1 MVSMGK
7 RGKFSEEEINFVK
20 QNAHEKSI
28 EDLARYLDRNPKT
41 IKKLVDSLNL
51 SHRDMSP
58 DEYDKVSLKN
68 RLYSKEYWPEV
79 NRQFTPG
86 EIDYFVAIWIQLIQQ
101 FREDVL
107 PTEELQ
113 IKQLI
118 TTEILMNRCM
128 VERKRNLEEVERL
141 DSILIEEYARP
152 LGERN
157 TDRIMNLE
165 QQMSLVRGAQ
175 STHTTEYTKLS
186 KEYKD
191 LAKDLKATRD
201 QRLQRIEDGKTS
213 WIGLIRMLE
222 DEIMREREGLDMEI
236 MSASA
241 DKSLQELGEYHT
253 YDDGTVDR
261 PMLTPEIVLEKD
273 DEE

>member
-1 MVSMGK
+1 MAK

-20 QNAHEKSI
+20 QNAEGKSI
-28 EDLARYLDRNPKT
+28 EDLAKYLDRTPKT
-41 IKKLVDSLNL
+41 VKKLLQNLNL
-51 SHRDMSP
+51 SHSDMSQ

-68 RLYSKEYWPEV
+68 KLHTKEYWTEV
-79 NRQFTPG
+79 NRQFTSR
-86 EIDYFVAIWIQLIQQ
+86 EISYFEAIWIQLIQQ

-118 TTEILMNRCM
+118 TTDILMNRCM
-128 VERKRNLEEVERL
+128 VERKRNLEEIERL
-141 DSILIEEYARP
+141 DSILKEEYARP

-165 QQMSLVRGAQ
+165 QQMSLIRGAQ

-222 DEIMREREGLDMEI
+222 DEIVREREGVDMEI
-236 MSASA
+236 ISLSA
-241 DKSLQELGEYHT
+241 DKSSKEFSEYHT
-253 YDDGTVDR
+253 YDDGIIDR
-261 PMLTPEIVLEKD
+261 PMLTPETVLEKD
-273 DEE
+273 EEE

>member
-1 MVSMGK
+1 MAK

-20 QNAHEKSI
+20 QNAHDKSI
-28 EDLARYLDRNPKT
+28 EDLAKYLDRNPKT
-41 IKKLVDSLNL
+41 VKRLLGTLNL
-51 SHRDMSP
+51 THGDMSP
-58 DEYDKVSLKN
+58 EEHDKVSLKN
-68 RLYSKEYWPEV
+68 RLHEKEYWDEIG
-79 NRQFTPG
+79 RQFTPR
-86 EIDYFVAIWIQLIQQ
+86 EIPYFEAMWVQLIQQ

-118 TTEILMNRCM
+118 TTDILMNRCM
-128 VERKRNLEEVERL
+128 VERKRALEDIERL
-141 DSILIEEYARP
+141 DTMLKEEYARP
-152 LGERN
+152 PGERN
-157 TDRIMNLE
+157 TDRLMNLE
-165 QQMSLVRGAQ
+165 QQVSLARGSQ

-222 DEIMREREGLDMEI
+222 DEIVREREGFDMEV
-236 MSASA
+236 MSTSA
-241 DKSLQELGEYHT
+241 DKSLKELSEYHK
-253 YDDGTVDR
+253 YNDGMVDM
-261 PMLTPEIVLEKD
+261 PILTPETILEKD
-273 DEE
+273 EEE

>member
-1 MVSMGK
+1 MAK

-20 QNAHEKSI
+20 QNAYNKSI
-28 EDLARYLDRNPKT
+28 EDLAKYLDRNPKT
-41 IKKLVDSLNL
+41 VKRLLGTLNL
-51 SHRDMSP
+51 THGDMSP
-58 DEYDKVSLKN
+58 EEHDKVSLKN
-68 RLYSKEYWPEV
+68 KLHLKEYWGEIG
-79 NRQFTPG
+79 RQFTPR
-86 EIDYFVAIWIQLIQQ
+86 EIPYFEAMWVQLIQQ

-118 TTEILMNRCM
+118 TTDILMNRCM
-128 VERKRNLEEVERL
+128 VERKRALEDVERL
-141 DSILIEEYARP
+141 DDMLKEEYAQP
-152 LGERN
+152 PGERN
-157 TDRIMNLE
+157 TDRLMNLE
-165 QQMSLVRGAQ
+165 QQVSLARGAQ

-222 DEIMREREGLDMEI
+222 DEIVREREGFDMEV
-236 MSASA
+236 MSTSA
-241 DKSLQELGEYHT
+241 DKSLKELSEYHK
-253 YDDGTVDR
+253 YNDGMVDM
-261 PMLTPEIVLEKD
+261 PMLTPETILEK
-273 DEE
+273 EEEE

>member
-1 MVSMGK
+1 
-7 RGKFSEEEINFVK
+7 
-20 QNAHEKSI
+20 
-28 EDLARYLDRNPKT
+28 
-41 IKKLVDSLNL
+41 
-51 SHRDMSP
+51 
-58 DEYDKVSLKN
+58 
-68 RLYSKEYWPEV
+68 
-79 NRQFTPG
+79 
-86 EIDYFVAIWIQLIQQ
+86 
-101 FREDVL
+101 
-107 PTEELQ
+107 
-113 IKQLI
+113 
-118 TTEILMNRCM
+118 M
-128 VERKRNLEEVERL
+128 VERKRNLEEIESL
-141 DSILIEEYARP
+141 DSILKEEYARP

-165 QQMSLVRGAQ
+165 QQMSLIRGAQ

-186 KEYKD
+186 KEYKA

-222 DEIMREREGLDMEI
+222 DEIVREREGLDMEI
-236 MSASA
+236 ISASA

-253 YDDGTVDR
+253 YDDGIVDR

>member
-1 MVSMGK
+1 
-7 RGKFSEEEINFVK
+7 
-20 QNAHEKSI
+20 
-28 EDLARYLDRNPKT
+28 
-41 IKKLVDSLNL
+41 
-51 SHRDMSP
+51 
-58 DEYDKVSLKN
+58 
-68 RLYSKEYWPEV
+68 
-79 NRQFTPG
+79 
-86 EIDYFVAIWIQLIQQ
+86 
-101 FREDVL
+101 
-107 PTEELQ
+107 
-113 IKQLI
+113 
-118 TTEILMNRCM
+118 M

-141 DSILIEEYARP
+141 DSILTEEYARP

-241 DKSLQELGEYHT
+241 D
-253 YDDGTVDR
+253 
-261 PMLTPEIVLEKD
+261 
-273 DEE
+273 

>member
-1 MVSMGK
+1 MAK

-20 QNAHEKSI
+20 QNAQDKSI
-28 EDLARYLDRNPKT
+28 EDLAKYLDRTPKT
-41 IKKLVDSLNL
+41 VKKLLENLNL
-51 SHRDMSP
+51 SHSDMSQE
-58 DEYDKVSLKN
+58 EYDKVSLRN
-68 RLYSKEYWPEV
+68 RLHLTEYWPEV
-79 NRQFTPG
+79 HRQFTLR
-86 EIDYFVAIWIQLIQQ
+86 EISYFEAVWIQLIQQ

-118 TTEILMNRCM
+118 TTDILMNRCM

-141 DSILIEEYARP
+141 DILLKEEYARP

-157 TDRIMNLE
+157 VDRIMNLE
-165 QQMSLVRGAQ
+165 QQMSLIRGAQ

-222 DEIMREREGLDMEI
+222 DEIVREREGIDMEMI
-236 MSASA
+236 SISA
-241 DKSLQELGEYHT
+241 DKSLDKYSEYHT
-253 YDDGTVDR
+253 YDDGAIDR
-261 PMLTPEIVLEKD
+261 PMLTPETVLEKD
-273 DEE
+273 EEE

>member
-1 MVSMGK
+1 MGK

-118 TTEILMNRCM
+118 TTDILMNRCM

-141 DSILIEEYARP
+141 DSILTEEYARP

>member
-1 MVSMGK
+1 MGK

-58 DEYDKVSLKN
+58 DEYDKASLKN

>member
-1 MVSMGK
+1 
-7 RGKFSEEEINFVK
+7 
-20 QNAHEKSI
+20 
-28 EDLARYLDRNPKT
+28 
-41 IKKLVDSLNL
+41 
-51 SHRDMSP
+51 
-58 DEYDKVSLKN
+58 
-68 RLYSKEYWPEV
+68 
-79 NRQFTPG
+79 
-86 EIDYFVAIWIQLIQQ
+86 
-101 FREDVL
+101 
-107 PTEELQ
+107 
-113 IKQLI
+113 
-118 TTEILMNRCM
+118 M

-141 DSILIEEYARP
+141 DSILTEEYARP

-273 DEE
+273 DED

>member
-1 MVSMGK
+1 MGK

-41 IKKLVDSLNL
+41 IKKLVDSLTL

-118 TTEILMNRCM
+118 TTDILMNRCM

-141 DSILIEEYARP
+141 DSILTEEYARP

-157 TDRIMNLE
+157 TDRIMNFE